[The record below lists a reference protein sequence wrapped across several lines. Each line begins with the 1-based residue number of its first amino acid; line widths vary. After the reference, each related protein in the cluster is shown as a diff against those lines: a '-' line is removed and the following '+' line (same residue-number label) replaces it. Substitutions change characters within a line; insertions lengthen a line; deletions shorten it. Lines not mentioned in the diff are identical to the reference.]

1 VIGERIIGERII
13 SERII
18 GERIISERV
27 ITPGVVAGHRSPLG
41 PVAVPTQPP
50 RALTSAPVV
59 TESAE

>member
-1 VIGERIIGERII
+1 VIGERII

-18 GERIISERV
+18 GERV

-50 RALTSAPVV
+50 RALASAPVV

>member
-27 ITPGVVAGHRSPLG
+27 ITPGVVAGQPLHFGTGRGTDPAAAGAGIG
-41 PVAVPTQPP
+41 PGRHGVG
-50 RALTSAPVV
+50 
-59 TESAE
+59 